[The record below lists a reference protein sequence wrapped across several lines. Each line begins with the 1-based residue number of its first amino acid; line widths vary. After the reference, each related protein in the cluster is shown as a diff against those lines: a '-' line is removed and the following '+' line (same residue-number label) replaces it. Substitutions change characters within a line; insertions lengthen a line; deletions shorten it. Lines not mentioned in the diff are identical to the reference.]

1 MRKIVLVISNNGVD
15 RVCIYFYSAVYTE
28 YTCFT
33 AKYTQFTP
41 TSLSPDLQFQP
52 THTEQHDIDMTMNS

>member
-33 AKYTQFTP
+33 AKYTQFTLTT
-41 TSLSPDLQFQP
+41 TSPPSALQFHQP
-52 THTEQHDIDMTMNS
+52 THTEQDDDDE